1 MKLGDLI
8 VVARK
13 RLPKFRTVKSLADEV
28 GVSLEHMR
36 RVESNDSRP
45 SGQLLL
51 KVIDALEMPEKEA
64 QRAWVLLAKEQI
76 DPITTQNV
84 TISSQSNAHEVAYA
98 SIQVL
103 CQYYDISEEDADD
116 YLQEILKKVE

>member
-76 DPITTQNV
+76 DTITRQRADARKKLLDTVNPILNKYV
-84 TISSQSNAHEVAYA
+84 DENNISFNF
-98 SIQVL
+98 L
-103 CQYYDISEEDADD
+103 
-116 YLQEILKKVE
+116 